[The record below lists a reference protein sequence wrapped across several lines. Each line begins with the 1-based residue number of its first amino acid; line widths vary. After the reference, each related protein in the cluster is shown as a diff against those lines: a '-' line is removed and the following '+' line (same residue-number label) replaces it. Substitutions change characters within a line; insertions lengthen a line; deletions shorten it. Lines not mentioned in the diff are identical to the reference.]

1 MAWTVG
7 ADERYHKIK
16 QQFREAFEKA
26 ILFFQAALD
35 YAGEGFPLE
44 RTEIN
49 DILEQVCTA
58 LMEKDYI
65 PVEQIMGY
73 ILEGDPTYITNH
85 KQARAQMEKIGHKVL
100 LREVLTYYLSFC
112 LTLSETDR
120 PLSFMNDG
128 KES

>member
-1 MAWTVG
+1 M
-7 ADERYHKIK
+7 
-16 QQFREAFEKA
+16 
-26 ILFFQAALD
+26 
-35 YAGEGFPLE
+35 E